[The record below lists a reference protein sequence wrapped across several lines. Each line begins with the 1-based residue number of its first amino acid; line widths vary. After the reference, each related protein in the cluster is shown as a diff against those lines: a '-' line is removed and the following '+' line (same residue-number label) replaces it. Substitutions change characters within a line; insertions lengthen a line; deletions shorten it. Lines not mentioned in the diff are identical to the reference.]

1 MSNKFLIYACG
12 VDFAPKNMNEVIN
25 FAKDNHKVRIASVE
39 LNHHLA
45 NVKAGDNIITGKG
58 NSLYVMKAITTSL
71 ENLSKDDQEYIDT
84 LAREH
89 GLKKV
94 SITSVS
100 QVIPFETWCKEAK
113 PFFNNKTKT
122 MKNSIKGLSDR
133 IKEMFMP
140 TEAEGVRIATDGNI
154 CVETNTGYVAI
165 DENNNL
171 TSYPE
176 ELTIDLPVYVISKP
190 KEQLA
195 VGDVIAL
202 DRSYAKIVGLDK
214 KTGKISAI
222 GYTGAGKTIHTVKD
236 FLFNQTMVRVV
247 ISLAGNIG
255 GQINPMMLML
265 MSKDKSNLLPLMMMS
280 QNQGTVG
287 MNPMMLMLMAGE
299 DISTKDLMVM
309 SMMGGQNP
317 FGNLFNTVPEAANA
331 DPKIEE

>member
-12 VDFAPKNMNEVIN
+12 VDFTPKNMTEVNE
-25 FAKDNHKVRIASVE
+25 FAKENHKLRIASVE
-39 LNHHLA
+39 LNRHLA

-58 NSLYVMKAITTSL
+58 NSLYVVKAITSSL
-71 ENLSKDDQEYIDT
+71 DNLSKDDQEYIDT
-84 LAREH
+84 LAREY

-94 SITSVS
+94 NITSVA

-122 MKNSIKGLSDR
+122 MKNSIKSLSDR

-140 TEAEGVRIATDGNI
+140 IEAEDVRIATDGNI
-154 CVETNTGYVAI
+154 CVETNAGYVAI
-165 DENNNL
+165 DKDNNL

-176 ELTIDLPVYVISKP
+176 ELTIDLPVYVISKS

-202 DRSYAKIVGLDK
+202 DRSYAKVVGYDK

-222 GYTGAGKTIHTVKD
+222 GYTGAGKTIHTIKD

-247 ISLAGNIG
+247 VSLAGQVG
-255 GQINPMMLML
+255 TGINPMMLML
-265 MSKDKSNLLPLMMMS
+265 MSKDKSSLLPLMMMS
-280 QNQGTVG
+280 QNQGAVG
-287 MNPMMLMLMAGE
+287 MNPMMLMLMAGDGN
-299 DISTKDLMVM
+299 DISTKDLMLM
-309 SMMGGQNP
+309 GMMGGQNP
-317 FGNLFNTVPEAANA
+317 FGNLFNSAPETAAA
-331 DPKIEE
+331 EKA